1 MATLNP
7 KYCLHHQIIF
17 SKQAKS
23 NWSKEYQKA
32 FGTIKKLM
40 LSHPNFDKPFEI
52 HTDTSKLQLGSF
64 ISQNDKHIAFYSR
77 THNSAQVYCTT
88 TEHDVISIELE
99 KNLEL

>member
-1 MATLNP
+1 
-7 KYCLHHQIIF
+7 
-17 SKQAKS
+17 
-23 NWSKEYQKA
+23 
-32 FGTIKKLM
+32 M

-52 HTDTSKLQLGSF
+52 RTDTSKLQLGSF

-99 KNLEL
+99 KNLELQYYGNKFEYLQTASTKNLEQ